1 MTLAD
6 ELHIFEAAYNASM
19 AEHGGTE
26 PGAARLA
33 GVAAL
38 AAALRRTLP
47 GEAGRPTIQLQAR
60 EHVGC
65 EWTDIYPAQL
75 EWMSKERYDVRALEA
90 RSPSVNGAGGAIT
103 DEMLNAH
110 LKATGA
116 WVEPHEAETECG
128 VAIECDLTQ
137 EDADQ
142 INSDQR
148 DDLRTGYAAMLAAGP
163 QGQSLADSSGP
174 NPGAIG
180 ARKGADALTGVAP
193 VASAPTNSAD
203 APAGALLDL
212 HCDEFMPLSLVP
224 LANPNHDPG
233 EHQVMD
239 AETAYIFKIIGSR
252 ERAER
257 IVAVL
262 NAAAALSAR
271 EG

>member
-1 MTLAD
+1 MQPRVID
-6 ELHIFEAAYNASM
+6 FDDGEISVRFNGKELR
-19 AEHGGTE
+19 G
-26 PGAARLA
+26 
-33 GVAAL
+33 
-38 AAALRRTLP
+38 
-47 GEAGRPTIQLQAR
+47 
-60 EHVGC
+60 
-65 EWTDIYPAQL
+65 
-75 EWMSKERYDVRALEA
+75 
-90 RSPSVNGAGGAIT
+90 VNGAGAIT

-110 LKATGA
+110 LKATGD
-116 WVEPHEAETECG
+116 WVDPFPAEYEEG
-128 VAIECDLTQ
+128 TQ
-137 EDADQ
+137 ISGELSQDDADW
-142 INSDQR
+142 INAGNR
-148 DDLRTGYAAMLAAGP
+148 DHLRKGYAAAFAAGP

-180 ARKGADALTGVAP
+180 ASKGADALTGVAP
-193 VASAPTNSAD
+193 VASAPTN

-262 NAAAALSAR
+262 NAAAALSRNRRWVSAR
-271 EG
+271 LSK

>member
-203 APAGALLDL
+203 APAGALREKICAIIFNTLGDYKAHGDFTTMLDSEGVRRTYYAGFDL
-212 HCDEFMPLSLVP
+212 TSLG
-224 LANPNHDPG
+224 N
-233 EHQVMD
+233 
-239 AETAYIFKIIGSR
+239 
-252 ERAER
+252 R
-257 IVAVL
+257 IADDV
-262 NAAAALSAR
+262 AAALSAR
-271 EG
+271 EE